1 MALTKAKANKLFLE
15 ANSFNIVEEQGL
27 ITNVSENLLIQH
39 FWDYET
45 SLLSSSYKIINS
57 RRSLANTAKC
67 VENKALSF
75 PQPSTAQYICAF
87 AEVTLTLSYL

>member
-1 MALTKAKANKLFLE
+1 MALAKAKANKLFLE

-45 SLLSSSYKIINS
+45 SLLSSSW
-57 RRSLANTAKC
+57 L
-67 VENKALSF
+67 
-75 PQPSTAQYICAF
+75 
-87 AEVTLTLSYL
+87 